1 MMQNLR
7 LIGKKN
13 MVSRILIDTNILL
26 DYLLTREP
34 FYEVAKEVV
43 RTCTEGDTKGCIAAH
58 SITNMFFIL
67 RKDYDAEERRE
78 MLINLCTIFD
88 VEGIDKNKLLV
99 GLEND
104 DFADFEDC
112 LQTECAKAY
121 GAEYIVTR
129 NIADYNASEI
139 TAILPKDFLERNH
152 GQEWI

>member
-1 MMQNLR
+1 
-7 LIGKKN
+7 
-13 MVSRILIDTNILL
+13 MVNRVLIDTNILL

-43 RTCTEGDTKGCIAAH
+43 RTCTKGCIATH

-99 GLEND
+99 GLQND
-104 DFADFEDC
+104 DFTDFEDC

-129 NIADYNASEI
+129 NVADYSASEI

-152 GQEWI
+152 RQE